1 MKDLVFNCRLLW
13 TTGECTSNVK
23 IFKTNKLA
31 SFEKFVNTNVKVA
44 PLFTQ
49 MRLMLW
55 PTLLSLFM
63 VRLYHNESPVENG
76 DRVIIVHA
84 ESKDGFIPSPVLQWK
99 GSQNQVIITKTWINR
114 IMKSG
119 LSTSYHL
126 IYSKTIRTHILIF
139 TISYHNVKKPN
150 IKLNKGKN
158 EGVAYR
164 NRHPVS
170 GWY

>member
-1 MKDLVFNCRLLW
+1 MKDEVFNCRLLW

-55 PTLLSLFM
+55 PTLRSLFM

-99 GSQNQVIITKTWINR
+99 GSQKQVIINKTWINR

-119 LSTSYHL
+119 LSTSYYL
-126 IYSKTIRTHILIF
+126 IFSNDPYSYFNIYHIL
-139 TISYHNVKKPN
+139 S
-150 IKLNKGKN
+150 
-158 EGVAYR
+158 
-164 NRHPVS
+164 
-170 GWY
+170 